1 MSATVLN
8 NDLDWSSSMTD
19 KMILYQ
25 PLPRRPFGLIHGNE
39 LSEGICYHEPSLEP
53 DSENCPMGE
62 WYCQNTW
69 CVVRQV
75 RIDCKLFG
83 EELPR
88 MRCPACRA
96 LLKFHHWLRHET
108 LVPYKGEITQGPR
121 QAILTLTPYYRPR
134 DFTL

>member
-1 MSATVLN
+1 
-8 NDLDWSSSMTD
+8 MTE

-53 DSENCPMGE
+53 DSENCPTGE

-69 CVVRQV
+69 CVVRHV

-96 LLKFHHWLRHET
+96 LLKFQHWLREET
-108 LVPYKGEITQGPR
+108 LVPYQGEIAQGTEALSFDTSL
-121 QAILTLTPYYRPR
+121 QTKEAAS
-134 DFTL
+134 